1 MKLFGSSGIRGITN
15 KEVTVDLALKVGLAL
30 GSTKKNAVIG
40 RDPRIA
46 GGMIEHALISG
57 MVSAGCD
64 VMRIGLVTTPTL
76 AHAAR
81 NFDCGVMVTASH
93 NPSEYV
99 GIKFWNPDGMAFD
112 SAQQEEIEEAVAAG
126 NINNVEWNHIGN
138 ITTGSNA
145 VREHSE
151 MILCNVKQVHVTI
164 MVKTAP
170 LRVVLDCG
178 CGAGG
183 TITPYLLREMGC
195 DVITLNAQP
204 DGYFPARNPEP
215 NDANLGLLKRAVKEF
230 DADLGIAQDGDAD
243 RMMAVDENGIF
254 VTGDEMLAIFAGYEC
269 KAGGTLVVP
278 VDTSMTVD
286 DALPDSNVVRTRVG
300 DVYVAEEIKR
310 TGADFGGEPSG
321 SWIFPQVSYCPD
333 GIYAAA
339 RLIGIVQE
347 TKLGELRRRLPQY
360 PTKRGTVVCN
370 NEKKGYVMDMVRS
383 ELETLGTITDIDGV
397 RVAMDEGWLLVRP
410 SGTEPRIRI
419 TAEARTGVD
428 ELYDVGEGIVKEA
441 LA

>member
-30 GSTKKNAVIG
+30 GSSKKSAVIG

-46 GGMIEHALISG
+46 GEMIEHALISG

-64 VMRIGLVTTPTL
+64 VVRIGLVTTPTL
-76 AHAAR
+76 AHATR

-99 GIKFWNPDGMAFD
+99 GIKLWNPDGMAFD
-112 SAQQEEIEEAVAAG
+112 SAQQEEIEELVAAG
-126 NINNVEWNHIGN
+126 DPTYVEWNNIGN
-138 ITTGSNA
+138 VTTNSNA

-151 MILCNVKQVHVTI
+151 MIMSHVKPI
-164 MVKTAP
+164 KPAS

-195 DVITLNAQP
+195 DIITLNAQT

-215 NDANLGLLKRAVKEF
+215 NDANLGLLKKAVVEF

-243 RMMAVDENGIF
+243 RMMAVDENGVF

-269 KAGGTLVVP
+269 KPGGKLVVP
-278 VDTSMTVD
+278 VDTSMIVD

-310 TGADFGGEPSG
+310 TKADFGGEPSG

-339 RLIGIVQE
+339 RIIEIVQDVG
-347 TKLGELRRRLPQY
+347 LAELRRRLPQY
-360 PTKRGTVVCN
+360 PTKRGTVICN
-370 NEKKGYVMDMVRS
+370 NERKEGVMNMVRS
-383 ELETLGTITDIDGV
+383 EMGTLGMVTDIDGV
-397 RVAMDEGWLLVRP
+397 RVEMDDGWLLVRP
-410 SGTEPRIRI
+410 SGTEPKIRI

-428 ELYDVGEGIVKEA
+428 ELYEIGENIVKEA
-441 LA
+441 LT

>member
-15 KEVTVDLALKVGLAL
+15 KEITVDLALKVGLAL
-30 GSTKKNAVIG
+30 GSSKKSAVIG

-46 GGMIEHALISG
+46 GEMIEHALISG
-57 MVSAGCD
+57 MLSAGCD
-64 VMRIGLVTTPTL
+64 VIRIGLITTPTL
-76 AHAAR
+76 AHATR

-99 GIKFWNPDGMAFD
+99 GIKLWNPDGMAFD
-112 SAQQEEIEEAVAAG
+112 SVQQEEIEETIAAE
-126 NINNVEWNHIGN
+126 NFNYVKWNRIGN

-145 VREHSE
+145 VREHSK
-151 MILCNVKQVHVTI
+151 MILRNVKQV
-164 MVKTAP
+164 KP
-170 LRVVLDCG
+170 SSLRVVLDCG

-183 TITPYLLREMGC
+183 TITPYILREMGC

-230 DADLGIAQDGDAD
+230 NADLGIAQDGDAD
-243 RMMAVDENGIF
+243 RMMAVDENGVF

-278 VDTSMTVD
+278 VDTSMVVD
-286 DALPDSNVVRTRVG
+286 DALPDSSVVRTRVG

-339 RLIGIVQE
+339 RLIGIVQD
-347 TKLGELRRRLPQY
+347 TKLGELRRRLPKY
-360 PTKRGTVVCN
+360 STKRGTVVCD
-370 NEKKGYVMDMVRS
+370 NEKKEHVMNIVRS
-383 ELETLGTITDIDGV
+383 ELEVLGTVSDIDGV
-397 RVAMDEGWLLVRP
+397 RVEMDGGWLLVRP
-410 SGTEPRIRI
+410 SGTEPVIRI
-419 TAEARTGVD
+419 TAEAKVGVD
-428 ELYDVGEGIVKEA
+428 ELYDMGEVIIKEF